1 MKTDAAEEHGW
12 ILGPQALDS
21 LSPRQRDVLTAMA
34 RGLSVKEI
42 AAELGLSTKTIET
55 HRAALLARTGLRNV
69 VGLILFAVHHR
80 MVDIQDLLCNGLRA
94 PRRRNHRMPGSTA
107 AE

>member
-1 MKTDAAEEHGW
+1 MKTDAEEEEGW
-12 ILGPQALDS
+12 ILGSQALES

-80 MVDIQDLLCNGLRA
+80 MVDIQDLLTNGLRA
-94 PRRRNHRMPGSTA
+94 PRRRTRGSGSTA
-107 AE
+107 AD